1 MNNHKLAAAPETTEH
16 GISQP
21 ERRNATYDIYSQYYE
36 RYRLRL
42 KSMLEAAGKPHNHEI
57 IPDLLT
63 IEEINSAAEP
73 LHVYDSAH
81 VDDLHPESEL
91 TFRMSADPL
100 VLPEQVELQRYG
112 DALSAYYAACK
123 KIYDAL
129 DDDHHWKKYLD
140 HSKPDWMLEH
150 AGKEDRDH
158 IFLRP
163 DFILTEDQPVVTEIE
178 TSPFGLGLSYFLDKA
193 YKKAGKPT
201 SADESQLLD
210 LLKEAAG
217 DSICF
222 VVTDYTDQYR
232 GQFVYLAQELES
244 KMGMRAVV
252 VNPDEV
258 QVSGNQCIANNE
270 HFSSIY
276 RAFYL
281 HQTVD
286 DPQLRKIALFDR
298 AIPPCKPQLEEKA
311 LMGILW
317 EPEFQDMLNTE
328 LGEDTF
334 ATLKAIIPR
343 TWVVDKERIPK
354 ELGISCWGDLANLSR
369 KQRQFILKTSGFSAD
384 GSWAKGVVFLEKLSK
399 DKCRDT
405 MEGAAIADGLYV
417 LQEFKRGA
425 KFRHKYFDFHE
436 SEMKEMNGR
445 VRLTPY
451 YSVAN
456 GKMITA
462 KATMRENTDL
472 IHGSVDSIN
481 VPVIESHS

>member
-1 MNNHKLAAAPETTEH
+1 MNHRKLATAPETTEH
-16 GISQP
+16 DITQT
-21 ERRNATYDIYSQYYE
+21 ERVNATYAIYSQYYE

-42 KSMLEAAGKPHNHEI
+42 KTMLEAAEKPHNHTI
-57 IPDLLT
+57 ISDLLT
-63 IEEINSAAEP
+63 IEEVNRAAEP

-81 VDDLHPESEL
+81 ANDLHPESEL
-91 TFRMSADPL
+91 TFRMSAEPL
-100 VLPEQVELQRYG
+100 VLPKQVELQRYG
-112 DALSAYYAACK
+112 HALAAYYAACK
-123 KIYDAL
+123 KIYGSL
-129 DDDHHWKKYLD
+129 DDKHHWKKYLD
-140 HSKPDWMLEH
+140 HSKPAWMLEH
-150 AGKEDRDH
+150 ASKEDRDH
-158 IFLRP
+158 LFLRP

-193 YKKAGKPT
+193 YKRAGKQT
-201 SADESQLLD
+201 SSDESQVLD

-217 DSICF
+217 SSICF

-232 GQFVYLAQELES
+232 GQFAYLAQELET
-244 KMGMRAVV
+244 KMGMRAIV

-258 QVSGNQCIANNE
+258 QVNGNQCVVRDE
-270 HFSSIY
+270 HFSGLY

-286 DPQLRKIALFDR
+286 DSQLRKITLFDN

-317 EPEFQDMLNTE
+317 EPEFQNILIAE
-328 LGEDTF
+328 LGKDTLD
-334 ATLKAIIPR
+334 TLKAIIPR
-343 TWVVDKERIPK
+343 TWVVDKERIPA
-354 ELGISCWGDLANLSR
+354 ELGISCWGDLANLS
-369 KQRQFILKTSGFSAD
+369 KTQRQFILKTSGFSAD

-399 DKCRDT
+399 IKCRET
-405 MEGAAIADGLYV
+405 MEGAATADGLYV

-451 YSVAN
+451 YSVAD
-456 GKMITA
+456 GRLITA

-481 VPVIESHS
+481 VPVIESHL